1 MTGADDN
8 PRHACRRA
16 ILEASRRLVIDA
28 IIIAMKLTRD
38 EVLHIAEL
46 ARLGLSAAEV
56 ERLQGDL
63 SEILSYAERLQ
74 QVDLSAISPAARVQ
88 SIENVLRD
96 DVVMPSFPRQAII
109 ANAPHTA
116 AGCFKV
122 PPVLE

>member
-1 MTGADDN
+1 
-8 PRHACRRA
+8 
-16 ILEASRRLVIDA
+16 
-28 IIIAMKLTRD
+28 MKLTRD

-96 DVVMPSFPRQAII
+96 DVVMPSCPRQAII

>member
-1 MTGADDN
+1 
-8 PRHACRRA
+8 
-16 ILEASRRLVIDA
+16 
-28 IIIAMKLTRD
+28 MKLTRD

-56 ERLQGDL
+56 ERFQGEL

-96 DVVMPSFPRQAII
+96 DVVLPSFPRQSII

-116 AGCFKV
+116 EGCFKV

>member
-1 MTGADDN
+1 
-8 PRHACRRA
+8 
-16 ILEASRRLVIDA
+16 
-28 IIIAMKLTRD
+28 MKLTRD

-56 ERLQGDL
+56 ERFQAEL

-88 SIENVLRD
+88 SIHNVLRD
-96 DVVMPSFPRQAII
+96 DVVAPSFPRQAMI

-116 AGCFKV
+116 EGCFKV